1 LTITKTSIIKQL
13 TKNKFYIVFS
23 MINFHSKPSWCL
35 LSEIVILT
43 LGLFTVFSPKSVLAQ
58 PTRPTLP
65 QQIDPSIPNP
75 ILPRPP
81 EPTVP
86 VPQPI
91 PQPPLDIPPASAP
104 TPEQRP
110 GLPGSVTVTRF
121 EFEGNTAFSDRDLAK
136 TTAPFI
142 DRPITF
148 TELLQAEAA
157 VTKKYTEAGYINSGA
172 VIAAGQTLSPTGA
185 VVKIRVIEGGIEEI
199 LISGTKRLRPSYV
212 RSRIKLATA
221 RPLNQN
227 RLLEALQLL
236 QLDPLIQTISADL
249 SAGSRPEAGILTVK
263 VQEAKS
269 FKTEFFAD
277 NNRAPSVGSF
287 RRGLRVSEG
296 NVLGFGDGFAL
307 EYANTTGSNA
317 LNLSY
322 RIPVNARNGAV
333 TLSGGVSFTNV
344 IEKPFNSLDIS
355 GDSYSVEVSFRQP
368 IIQTPRQELALGIT
382 ASRQESGNKF
392 LGTTAFF
399 GPNFK
404 LSPGSDNNGI
414 TRISALRLF
423 QDWTRRGSEDVFAVR
438 SQFNAGFGVLDATIN
453 DRPPDGRFFDWRGQA
468 QYVRRLARDTLFV
481 FRSDLQLSPSALVPV
496 EQFALGGQQSVR
508 GYRQDALLTDNGVSA
523 SAEVRFPILR
533 VKSIKGLLQI
543 VPFIDFG
550 VGWNSG
556 NIPDPDQN
564 TLVGAGVGLQWQMGN
579 SLNARFDWG
588 IPLVD
593 IRSGKNSLQEQGLYF
608 SINYSPF

>member
-1 LTITKTSIIKQL
+1 MT
-13 TKNKFYIVFS
+13 
-23 MINFHSKPSWCL
+23 NFHSKPSRRL
-35 LSEIVILT
+35 LLELNIVLILGMFT
-43 LGLFTVFSPKSVLAQ
+43 ALFPKSALAQ
-58 PTRPTLP
+58 PSGSALP
-65 QQIDPSIPNP
+65 RQIDPAIPNP
-75 ILPRPP
+75 ILPKPP
-81 EPTVP
+81 TQTVP
-86 VPQPI
+86 IPQPI
-91 PQPPLDIPPASAP
+91 PQPPLDVPSAP
-104 TPEQRP
+104 TPTPEERS
-110 GLPGSVTVTRF
+110 GLPGNVTIARF
-121 EFEGNTAFSDRDLAK
+121 EFEGNTAFSNQDLAK
-136 TTAPFI
+136 VTAPFI
-142 DRPITF
+142 NRPITF

-172 VIAAGQTLSPTGA
+172 VIAAGQTLSPSGA
-185 VVKIRVIEGGIEEI
+185 VVKIQIIEGGIEEI

-212 RSRIKLATA
+212 RNRLKLATA
-221 RPLNQN
+221 RPLNQT

-249 SAGSRPEAGILTVK
+249 SAGSRPESGVLTVK

-296 NVLGFGDGFAL
+296 NVLGLGDGISF
-307 EYANTTGSNA
+307 EYANTSGSNA

-333 TLSGGVSFTNV
+333 TVSGGVSLTNV
-344 IEKPFNSLDIS
+344 IEKPFDFLDIS
-355 GDSYSVEVSFRQP
+355 GNSYSVDVSFRQP
-368 IIQTPRQELALGIT
+368 IIQTPKQEFALGIT
-382 ASRQESGNKF
+382 ASRQESNVKLSALPGLN
-392 LGTTAFF
+392 GV
-399 GPNFK
+399 
-404 LSPGSDNNGI
+404 LSPGSDANGT

-423 QDWTRRGSEDVFAVR
+423 QDWTRRGSEDVFSVR

-453 DRPPDGRFFDWRGQA
+453 DTSPDGRFFDWRGQA
-468 QYVRRLARDTLFV
+468 QYVRLLARDTLFV
-481 FRSDLQLSPSALVPV
+481 FRSDLQLSPGALVPV
-496 EQFALGGQQSVR
+496 EQFSLGGQQSVR

-543 VPFIDFG
+543 VPFVDFG
-550 VGWNSG
+550 LGWNSG
-556 NIPDPDQN
+556 GNADPSPN
-564 TLVGAGVGLQWQMGN
+564 TLVGVGVGLQWQMGN

-588 IPLVD
+588 IPLTD
-593 IRSGKNSLQEQGLYF
+593 IRSDKKSLQEQGLYF

>member
-1 LTITKTSIIKQL
+1 MLNFRSKSPWRLLLEI
-13 TKNKFYIVFS
+13 YYFS
-23 MINFHSKPSWCL
+23 
-35 LSEIVILT
+35 LT
-43 LGLFTVFSPKSVLAQ
+43 LGVIATCFPKSAFAQ
-58 PTRPTLP
+58 SSEPEPP
-65 QQIDPSIPNP
+65 PQIDPSIPNP

-81 EPTVP
+81 EIP
-86 VPQPI
+86 VPI
-91 PQPPLDIPPASAP
+91 PQPTPQVPLELPPATPPAP
-104 TPEQRP
+104 DERS
-110 GLPGSVTVTRF
+110 GLPGSITVVRF
-121 EFEGNTAFSDRDLAK
+121 EFEGNTAFSNPDLAK
-136 TTAPFI
+136 VTAPFTN
-142 DRPITF
+142 RPITF
-148 TELLQAEAA
+148 AELLQAEAA

-172 VIAAGQTLSPTGA
+172 IISAGQTLAPAGA
-185 VVKIRVIEGGIEEI
+185 VVKIQVIEGGIEEI
-199 LISGTKRLRPSYV
+199 RVSGTKRLRPNYV
-212 RSRIKLATA
+212 RSRLKLATA

-236 QLDPLIQTISADL
+236 QLDPLIKTISADL
-249 SAGSRPEAGILTVK
+249 SAGSRPDSGILAVT

-269 FKTEFFAD
+269 FKAELFAD

-368 IIQTPRQELALGIT
+368 IIQTPKQEFALGIT

-392 LGTTAFF
+392 LGTTEFF

-404 LSPGSDNNGI
+404 LSPGSDNNGR

-423 QDWTRRGSEDVFAVR
+423 QDWTRRGSQDVIAVR

-453 DRPPDGRFFDWRGQA
+453 DTPPDGRFFDWRGQA
-468 QYVRRLARDTLFV
+468 QYVRLLARDTLFV
-481 FRSDLQLSPSALVPV
+481 FRSDLQLSPGALVPV

-533 VKSIKGLLQI
+533 VKDIKGLLQI

-550 VGWNSG
+550 LGWNSG
-556 NIPDPDQN
+556 GNPDPSPN
-564 TLVGAGVGLQWQMGN
+564 TLVGAGVGLQWQMGD
-579 SLNARFDWG
+579 SLSARFDWG

-593 IRSGKNSLQEQGLYF
+593 IRSDKKSLQEQGLYF

>member
-1 LTITKTSIIKQL
+1 
-13 TKNKFYIVFS
+13 

-35 LSEIVILT
+35 LSEIYIVLT
-43 LGLFTVFSPKSVLAQ
+43 LGMFTAFFPKAVLAQ
-58 PTRPTLP
+58 TSRPTLP

-75 ILPRPP
+75 ILPRLP
-81 EPTVP
+81 EQTVP

-91 PQPPLDIPPASAP
+91 PQPPLAIPPASAP
-104 TPEQRP
+104 TPEGRP
-110 GLPGSVTVTRF
+110 GLPGSITVSRF
-121 EFEGNTAFSDRDLAK
+121 EFEGNTAFNNQELAK
-136 TTAPFI
+136 IIAPFI
-142 DRPITF
+142 NRPITF

-157 VTKKYTEAGYINSGA
+157 VTKKYAEAGYINSGA
-172 VIAAGQTLSPTGA
+172 VIAAGQTLSPAGA
-185 VVKIRVIEGGIEEI
+185 VVKIQVIEGGIEEI
-199 LISGTKRLRPSYV
+199 LISGTKRLRPNYV
-212 RSRIKLATA
+212 RSRLKLATA

-249 SAGSRPEAGILTVK
+249 SAGSRPDAGILTVK

-287 RRGLRVSEG
+287 RRGIRVNQG
-296 NVLGFGDGFAL
+296 NLLGFGDGLAL
-307 EYANTTGSNA
+307 EYANTSGSNA

-322 RIPVNARNGAV
+322 RIPVNAKNGAV
-333 TLSGGVSFTNV
+333 TVSGGVSFTNV
-344 IEKPFNSLDIS
+344 IEKPFDSLDIS
-355 GDSYSVEVSFRQP
+355 GNSYSVDVSFRQP
-368 IIQTPRQELALGIT
+368 IIQTPKEEFALGIT
-382 ASRQESGNKF
+382 ASQQRSGNKLF
-392 LGTTAFF
+392 GT
-399 GPNFK
+399 NFQ
-404 LSPGSDNNGI
+404 LSPGADINGK

-423 QDWTRRGSEDVFAVR
+423 QDWTRRGSEDVFSVR

-453 DRPPDGRFFDWRGQA
+453 DRPPDGRFFDWQGQA
-468 QYVRRLARDTLFV
+468 QYVRLLARDTLFV
-481 FRSDLQLSPSALVPV
+481 FHSNLQFSPSALVPV

-523 SAEVRFPILR
+523 SVEVRFPILR

-550 VGWNSG
+550 LGWNSG
-556 NIPDPDQN
+556 GNPDPSPN
-564 TLVGAGVGLQWQMGN
+564 TLVGAGVGLQWQMGD

-588 IPLVD
+588 IPLTD
-593 IRSGKNSLQEQGLYF
+593 IQSSKRSLQEQGLYF

>member
-1 LTITKTSIIKQL
+1 
-13 TKNKFYIVFS
+13 
-23 MINFHSKPSWCL
+23 MINFHSKPSWRL
-35 LSEIVILT
+35 LSEIVSLT
-43 LGLFTVFSPKSVLAQ
+43 LGLFAVFSSKSVLSQ
-58 PTRPTLP
+58 PARPTLP

-75 ILPRPP
+75 ILPRPT
-81 EPTVP
+81 EPTLP

-91 PQPPLDIPPASAP
+91 PQPPLDIPPP
-104 TPEQRP
+104 TTVPVQEERL

-121 EFEGNTAFSDRDLAK
+121 EFEGNTAFSDQDLAQA
-136 TTAPFI
+136 TTAFLN
-142 DRPITF
+142 RPITF

-172 VIAAGQTLSPTGA
+172 VVTAGQTLSPTGA
-185 VVKIRVIEGGIEEI
+185 VVKIQVIEGGIEEI
-199 LISGTKRLRPSYV
+199 LISGTKRLRPGYV
-212 RSRIKLATA
+212 RSRLKLATT
-221 RPLNQN
+221 RPLNQT

-249 SAGSRPEAGILTVK
+249 SAGSRPELGILTVK

-287 RRGLRVSEG
+287 RRGIRINQG
-296 NVLGFGDGFAL
+296 NLLGFGDGLAV
-307 EYANTTGSNA
+307 EYANTSGSNA

-355 GDSYSVEVSFRQP
+355 GDSYSVDVSFRQP
-368 IIQTPRQELALGIT
+368 IIQTPKEEFALGIT
-382 ASRQESGNKF
+382 ASRQESGNKL
-392 LGTTAFF
+392 LGF
-399 GPNFK
+399 NFP
-404 LSPGSDNNGI
+404 LSPGADSNGK
-414 TRISALRLF
+414 TRISALRFF
-423 QDWTRRGSEDVFAVR
+423 QDWTRRGTKDVFSVR
-438 SQFNAGFGVLDATIN
+438 SQFNAGFGILDATIN
-453 DRPPDGRFFDWRGQA
+453 DQPPDGRFFDWRGQA
-468 QYVRRLARDTLFV
+468 QYVRLLARDTLFV
-481 FRSDLQLSPSALVPV
+481 FRSDLQLSPGALVPV

-543 VPFIDFG
+543 VPFLDFG
-550 VGWNSG
+550 LGWNSG
-556 NIPDPDQN
+556 GNPDPSPN

-579 SLNARFDWG
+579 SLSARFDWG

-593 IRSGKNSLQEQGLYF
+593 IRSGKSSLQEQGLYF